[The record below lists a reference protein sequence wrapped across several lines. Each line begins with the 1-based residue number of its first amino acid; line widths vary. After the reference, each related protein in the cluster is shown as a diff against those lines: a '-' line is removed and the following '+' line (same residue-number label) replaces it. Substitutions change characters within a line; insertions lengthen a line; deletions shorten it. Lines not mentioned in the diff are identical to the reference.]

1 MKLYG
6 LQTTQEQGIIRFN
19 KIKGMNMSQYMGLIA
34 RVFLSSLYFISMLFI
49 LDFIVSTPQGYEA
62 YQVSLMSK
70 GLPGIFAPLSILIQ
84 IIFGAFLIAGF
95 KIKLSSYIFAI
106 YSLIWAITYFLFMG
120 NLPTEVSPSV
130 YQDLILKGLQYLSLF
145 GGFLYMAIHPE
156 MPYSLDSLCAKRKK

>member
-19 KIKGMNMSQYMGLIA
+19 KFKGMIMSQYMGLIA

-120 NLPTEVSPSV
+120 NLPAEVSPSV

-156 MPYSLDSLCAKRKK
+156 MPYSLDSICAKRKK

>member
-19 KIKGMNMSQYMGLIA
+19 KFKGMIMNQYMGLIA

-120 NLPTEVSPSV
+120 NLPAEVSPSV

-145 GGFLYMAIHPE
+145 GGFLYMAVHPE

>member
-6 LQTTQEQGIIRFN
+6 LQTNQEQGIIRFN
-19 KIKGMNMSQYMGLIA
+19 KFKGMIMSQYMGLIA

-120 NLPTEVSPSV
+120 NLPTEVSPTV

-145 GGFLYMAIHPE
+145 GGFLYMAIHPD

>member
-19 KIKGMNMSQYMGLIA
+19 KFKGMIMSQYMGLIA

-120 NLPTEVSPSV
+120 NLPAEVSPSV

-156 MPYSLDSLCAKRKK
+156 MPFSLDSLCAKRKK

>member
-1 MKLYG
+1 
-6 LQTTQEQGIIRFN
+6 
-19 KIKGMNMSQYMGLIA
+19 MSQYMGLIA

-49 LDFIVSTPQGYEA
+49 LDFIVSAPQGYEA

-120 NLPTEVSPSV
+120 NLPAEVSPSV

-156 MPYSLDSLCAKRKK
+156 MPFSLDSLCAKRKK

>member
-19 KIKGMNMSQYMGLIA
+19 KFKGMIMSQYMGLIA

-106 YSLIWAITYFLFMG
+106 YSLVWAITYFLFMG
-120 NLPTEVSPSV
+120 NLPAEVSPSV

-156 MPYSLDSLCAKRKK
+156 MPFSLDSLCAKRKK

>member
-19 KIKGMNMSQYMGLIA
+19 KFKGIIMSQYMGLIA

-120 NLPTEVSPSV
+120 NLPAEVSPSV

-156 MPYSLDSLCAKRKK
+156 MSFSLDSLCAKRKK

>member
-1 MKLYG
+1 MGCRQPKNKALFGLIKL
-6 LQTTQEQGIIRFN
+6 
-19 KIKGMNMSQYMGLIA
+19 KGMIMSQYMGLIA

-120 NLPTEVSPSV
+120 NLPAEVSPSV

-156 MPYSLDSLCAKRKK
+156 MPYSLDSVCAKRKK

>member
-19 KIKGMNMSQYMGLIA
+19 KFKGTIMSQYMGLIA

-120 NLPTEVSPSV
+120 NLPAEVSPSV

-156 MPYSLDSLCAKRKK
+156 MPYSLDSICAKRKK

>member
-19 KIKGMNMSQYMGLIA
+19 KFKGMIMSQYMGLIA

-120 NLPTEVSPSV
+120 NLPAEVSPSV

-156 MPYSLDSLCAKRKK
+156 MPYSLDSLCASRKK

>member
-1 MKLYG
+1 
-6 LQTTQEQGIIRFN
+6 
-19 KIKGMNMSQYMGLIA
+19 MNQYLGLIA

-70 GLPGIFAPLSILIQ
+70 GLPGVFAPLSILVQ
-84 IIFGAFLIAGF
+84 IIFGAFLIVGY

-106 YSLIWAITYFLFMG
+106 YSVIWAITYFLFMG
-120 NLPTEVSPSV
+120 NLPAEVSPTV

-145 GGFLYMAIHPE
+145 GGFLYMASHPE
-156 MPYSLDSLCAKRKK
+156 MQYSLDSLIKRKK

>member
-19 KIKGMNMSQYMGLIA
+19 KFKGMIMSQYMGLIA

-156 MPYSLDSLCAKRKK
+156 MPFSLDSLCAKRKK

>member
-19 KIKGMNMSQYMGLIA
+19 KFKGTIMSQYMGLIA

-120 NLPTEVSPSV
+120 NLPAEVSPSV

-156 MPYSLDSLCAKRKK
+156 MPFSLDSLCAKRKK